1 MAISSV
7 GLGSGINVED
17 TVAKLVAF
25 EQRPIQALQ
34 TKAKDINAQVS
45 AFSQLKSQIS
55 NLQTQVSKLSSLDTW
70 QGRVLSSSNAATV
83 TGTAT
88 SKAALGTYDV
98 KVKALASGQ
107 TIASGLVAKDSA
119 LGEGKLT
126 INLGEWVRDPAD
138 SALATEEPT
147 LPLVF
152 KGNEV
157 DGKAASVSVE
167 IGPEDD
173 TLAKVAAKINAA
185 NAGVTA
191 TVMRDHTGERLTL
204 QSSTTGANAAFTVAV
219 DETADKPG
227 LKRFEYAGGQ
237 GGGTAMALSQGAQ
250 DTKATVNG
258 IEMFSR
264 NLSFTDVAD
273 GLTLTV
279 SQKMA
284 DADAAVRVTIKGD
297 TATAKSALTNLVE
310 SYNALSS
317 AMATMTAY
325 DPDTKTAGTLQ
336 GDSTAINLQSALR
349 RLLSGNSGAGGAFNT
364 LSQIG
369 LEFQADGK
377 LKIDDTK
384 LTKALEKPDDL
395 AKFFAADPDG
405 EASDGLG
412 VRLKS
417 FTAGLLSSDGV
428 FATKDTSMKDQ
439 LKRNTKDQER
449 LTTRVN
455 NYEKR
460 LLAQYTALDVKM
472 ASLTSLDNYV
482 SQQIT
487 SWNKSTN

>member
-1 MAISSV
+1 MKFS
-7 GLGSGINVED
+7 
-17 TVAKLVAF
+17 LVAF

-284 DADAAVRVTIKGD
+284 DAD
-297 TATAKSALTNLVE
+297 
-310 SYNALSS
+310 
-317 AMATMTAY
+317 
-325 DPDTKTAGTLQ
+325 
-336 GDSTAINLQSALR
+336 
-349 RLLSGNSGAGGAFNT
+349 
-364 LSQIG
+364 
-369 LEFQADGK
+369 
-377 LKIDDTK
+377 
-384 LTKALEKPDDL
+384 
-395 AKFFAADPDG
+395 
-405 EASDGLG
+405 
-412 VRLKS
+412 
-417 FTAGLLSSDGV
+417 
-428 FATKDTSMKDQ
+428 
-439 LKRNTKDQER
+439 
-449 LTTRVN
+449 
-455 NYEKR
+455 
-460 LLAQYTALDVKM
+460 
-472 ASLTSLDNYV
+472 
-482 SQQIT
+482 
-487 SWNKSTN
+487 